1 MPVSDIAK
9 MGGIGE
15 NVKVFTH
22 FHVSENA
29 VGLFGFLTNE
39 QIDYFNKLIA
49 ISGIGPKAAVSIL
62 GTLSVQ
68 DLAFAIIAEDT
79 KAISRAP
86 GVGPKAAQR
95 IILELKGKIDT
106 QEAVGAPM
114 SMQSAPKTALRA
126 DTEAVNA
133 LIALGASPSEAQKT
147 VMQIS
152 KDGALTVVCVSGG
165 YPEEYRKGI
174 EMGGSKYLFENNPD
188 SKIKV
193 FHSGTAMKDG
203 KLVTAGGRVL
213 AVTVNGNG
221 IEQQRDVIYAELA
234 KIEYEGKYC
243 RRDVGLDL
251 LNYKA

>member
-1 MPVSDIAK
+1 MISFLNGTIAAKNENGVIIDVGGVGYSVNMPVSDIAK

-22 FHVSENA
+22 FHISENMI
-29 VGLFGFLTNE
+29 GLFGFLTSE

-49 ISGIGPKAAVSIL
+49 ISGIGPKAAISVL

-68 DLAFAIIAEDT
+68 DLAFAIIAEDV

-106 QEAVGAPM
+106 QEAVGA
-114 SMQSAPKTALRA
+114 SQSIAAAPVKSLRA
-126 DTEAVNA
+126 DTGAVNA

-152 KDGALTVVCVSGG
+152 ADGMSTEDIIKEALRRMS
-165 YPEEYRKGI
+165 
-174 EMGGSKYLFENNPD
+174 
-188 SKIKV
+188 
-193 FHSGTAMKDG
+193 
-203 KLVTAGGRVL
+203 
-213 AVTVNGNG
+213 NG
-221 IEQQRDVIYAELA
+221 I
-234 KIEYEGKYC
+234 
-243 RRDVGLDL
+243 
-251 LNYKA
+251 

>member
-1 MPVSDIAK
+1 MISFLNGIIAAKNENGVVIDVGGVGYSVSMPVSDIAK
-9 MGGIGE
+9 MGTIGE

-22 FHVSENA
+22 FHISENM
-29 VGLFGFLTNE
+29 VGLFGFLTGE

-49 ISGIGPKAAVSIL
+49 ISGIGPKAAISIL

-68 DLAFAIIAEDT
+68 DLAFAIIAEDV

-114 SMQSAPKTALRA
+114 SMGSAPKTVLRA

-147 VMQIS
+147 VMQI
-152 KDGALTVVCVSGG
+152 GAEGMTT
-165 YPEEYRKGI
+165 EDI
-174 EMGGSKYLFENNPD
+174 
-188 SKIKV
+188 IKEALRRM
-193 FHSGTAMKDG
+193 S
-203 KLVTAGGRVL
+203 
-213 AVTVNGNG
+213 NG
-221 IEQQRDVIYAELA
+221 I
-234 KIEYEGKYC
+234 
-243 RRDVGLDL
+243 
-251 LNYKA
+251 

>member
-1 MPVSDIAK
+1 MISFLNGTIAAKNENGVIIDVGGVGYNVSMPVSDIAK
-9 MGGIGE
+9 MGSIGD

-22 FHVSENA
+22 FHISENM
-29 VGLFGFLTNE
+29 VGLFGFLTGE
-39 QIDYFNKLIA
+39 QIDYFNKLIS

-79 KAISRAP
+79 KAITRAP

-106 QEAVGAPM
+106 QEAV
-114 SMQSAPKTALRA
+114 SAPVGVQSVGKTALRA

-152 KDGALTVVCVSGG
+152 KDGMSTEDIIKEALRRMS
-165 YPEEYRKGI
+165 
-174 EMGGSKYLFENNPD
+174 
-188 SKIKV
+188 
-193 FHSGTAMKDG
+193 
-203 KLVTAGGRVL
+203 
-213 AVTVNGNG
+213 NG
-221 IEQQRDVIYAELA
+221 I
-234 KIEYEGKYC
+234 
-243 RRDVGLDL
+243 
-251 LNYKA
+251 

>member
-1 MPVSDIAK
+1 MISFLNGTIAAKNENGVIIDVGGVGYNVSMPVSDIAK
-9 MGGIGE
+9 MGSIGD

-22 FHVSENA
+22 FHISENM
-29 VGLFGFLTNE
+29 VGLFGFLTGE

-68 DLAFAIIAEDT
+68 DLAFAIIAEDA
-79 KAISRAP
+79 KAITRAP

-106 QEAVGAPM
+106 QEAV
-114 SMQSAPKTALRA
+114 SAPVGVQSVVKTALRA

-152 KDGALTVVCVSGG
+152 KDGMSTEDIIKEALRRMS
-165 YPEEYRKGI
+165 
-174 EMGGSKYLFENNPD
+174 
-188 SKIKV
+188 
-193 FHSGTAMKDG
+193 
-203 KLVTAGGRVL
+203 
-213 AVTVNGNG
+213 NG
-221 IEQQRDVIYAELA
+221 I
-234 KIEYEGKYC
+234 
-243 RRDVGLDL
+243 
-251 LNYKA
+251 

>member
-1 MPVSDIAK
+1 MISFLNGKIAAKSENGAIIDVGGVGYSVSMPVSDIVK
-9 MGGIGE
+9 MGDIGD

-22 FHVSENA
+22 FHMSENM

-68 DLAFAIIAEDT
+68 DLAFAIIAEDV
-79 KAISRAP
+79 KAITRAP

-114 SMQSAPKTALRA
+114 SMQSAAPKTVLRA

-133 LIALGASPSEAQKT
+133 LIALGASPSEAQKA

-152 KDGALTVVCVSGG
+152 KDDMSTEDIIKEALRRMS
-165 YPEEYRKGI
+165 
-174 EMGGSKYLFENNPD
+174 
-188 SKIKV
+188 
-193 FHSGTAMKDG
+193 
-203 KLVTAGGRVL
+203 
-213 AVTVNGNG
+213 NG
-221 IEQQRDVIYAELA
+221 I
-234 KIEYEGKYC
+234 
-243 RRDVGLDL
+243 
-251 LNYKA
+251 